1 MPSNTEHSILV
12 ETLSRYISNYP
23 HAIIDV
29 DDLAD
34 VIGSKRLARRV
45 VILADMVP
53 TQENSPIWLRGNADA
68 RYLADL
74 SDDPVVAAVASDW
87 GEAIND

>member
-1 MPSNTEHSILV
+1 MPINETGI
-12 ETLSRYISNYP
+12 ETLSRYIANYN

-34 VIGSKRLARRV
+34 LIGSKRLARRI

-53 TQENSPIWLRGNADA
+53 TQENSPIWLRGNADST
-68 RYLADL
+68 YLADL
-74 SDDPVVAAVASDW
+74 SDDPVVADVASDW
-87 GEAIND
+87 MEASDG